1 MARTFR
7 TIAVLVIIISLLAG
21 CSPSNQANSTQRG
34 RNAQMRAVPVEV
46 KPAEQKDFGLTFS
59 LSGRVEANQQV
70 DAPSK
75 QTGKVSQVFV
85 RVGDLIKAGQPI
97 VQLDGEEIHIQL
109 QRSQAAL
116 LSAKSRYEDAK
127 KGTQEESL
135 AQTQNL
141 LVDLENKYKMTKR
154 DLERSEKLFTE
165 GAISQD
171 EVENARL
178 QASSALTTLENQKQ
192 KLKLDQK
199 GPTQSTIDAAKAQ
212 VMQAEAD
219 LSLSSLNAKNLV
231 IKAPID
237 GIIATLPVSVGES
250 VSNGKVIAQIVDT
263 SVMKV
268 KTQVDESKVGLF
280 QNGQSVDIEVSAVG
294 VKTKGKIVSVSP
306 VADSSRSYPLEI
318 EIPNTDGKI
327 RVGMI
332 ASAETKGEQR
342 KALVVPREAVIFKEQ
357 SYFVFTVEDNKA
369 KQVKVEVGE
378 SDGERIEILKGLKP
392 GAQVIVKGQNMLVS
406 DADVTVIDPNKK
418 EQAPAGQQ
426 KKRQPGQ
433 NQPGQG
439 QPGQGQPN
447 QGQPGQSQPGQKG

>member
-7 TIAVLVIIISLLAG
+7 TISVVVIIIIISLLVG
-21 CSPSNQANSTQRG
+21 CSPSNQTNSAARG

-46 KPAEQKDFGLTFS
+46 KPAEEKDFGLTFS

-70 DAPSK
+70 DVPSK
-75 QTGKVSQVFV
+75 QSGKVSQVFV
-85 RVGDLIKAGQPI
+85 RVGDHVKAGQPI
-97 VQLDGEEIHIQL
+97 VQLDGEEIQIQL
-109 QRSQAAL
+109 KRSQAAL
-116 LSAKSRYEDAK
+116 LSANSRYEDAK

-135 AQTQNL
+135 VQTQNSIA
-141 LVDLENKYKMTKR
+141 DLENKYNMAKR
-154 DLERSEKLFTE
+154 DLERSEKLFKE
-165 GAISQD
+165 GAISQE
-171 EVENARL
+171 EVESARL

-199 GPTQSTIDAAKAQ
+199 GPTKSTIDAARAQ

-219 LSLSSLNAKNLV
+219 LALQSLNAKNLV

-237 GIIATLPVSVGES
+237 GVIATLPVTIGET
-250 VSNGKVIAQIVDT
+250 VSNGKVITQIIDT

-268 KTQVDESKVGLF
+268 KSQVDESKVALF
-280 QNGQSVDIEVSAVG
+280 QNNQTVDIEVAAVG

-306 VADSSRSYPLEI
+306 IADDTRSYPIEI
-318 EIPNTDGKI
+318 EIPNTDRKI

-357 SYFVFTVEDNKA
+357 AYYVFTVEDNKA

-378 SDGERIEILKGLKP
+378 SDGERIEILKGVKP
-392 GAQVIVKGQNMLVS
+392 GYQVIVKGQNMLVT

-439 QPGQGQPN
+439 QPN